1 MKEKKNW
8 FKGLEEHLYITV
20 DAFLANELFTYAAAG
35 AYSFFLSALPVM
47 LMVLAILLR
56 VFKSSPD
63 MIRDVFSSITVFST
77 SFDISPFFDSLVAI
91 KSVGFFEV
99 LIGVSVFWMARRFF
113 ASMQQGITKIYRKK
127 GKNKP
132 IKENLLVIAG
142 EVLLVILIVL
152 TAIVII
158 AGNVFFRSTLSEK
171 ILSPRFFNG
180 IKNIFRF
187 VPLIVTFVFLFFVYY
202 ITPRIRP
209 TAVQSL
215 IASAACT
222 VSFTA
227 FQFVF
232 ASLIN
237 LVQYNLVYGILSNV
251 IVLVL
256 EVFLFF
262 MLFLFY
268 AQLLYVVQFFE
279 NYLLAHLYLLPSYD
293 ETDPFRQLERV
304 LFIKPMF
311 FYRKYMVR
319 KKAGD
324 VLFSIGEDSN
334 ELYYI
339 WQGSVRLDMSDEV
352 TEAVSGQ
359 IFGEL
364 ASIIGGLRGNSAT
377 ALTDVVLLKLP
388 ARLFQDTI
396 EVCEKIS
403 RRTLIMIADYVRKK
417 NKMPLSM

>member
-8 FKGLEEHLYITV
+8 FKGLVQRLYITG
-20 DAFLANELFTYAAAG
+20 DAFLTNDLFTYAAAG

-56 VFKSSPD
+56 FSKSSPD
-63 MIRDVFSSITVFST
+63 MIRDIFGSITIFST
-77 SFDISPFFDSLVAI
+77 SFDIRAFFDSLVAI
-91 KSVGFFEV
+91 KSIGFFEV
-99 LIGVSVFWMARRFF
+99 LIGISVFWMARRFF
-113 ASMQQGITKIYRKK
+113 ASIQQGLTVIYRKK
-127 GKNKP
+127 GKYKP

-152 TAIVII
+152 TAFAII
-158 AGNVFFRSTLSEK
+158 AGNLFFRTTLSEN
-171 ILSPRFFNG
+171 ILSPWFFSRL
-180 IKNIFRF
+180 KNIFRF
-187 VPLIVTFVFLFFVYY
+187 VPLIITFVFLFFVYF
-202 ITPRIRP
+202 IAPRTRP
-209 TAVQSL
+209 SAVQSL
-215 IASAACT
+215 MAAGACT
-222 VSFTA
+222 LSFTA

-237 LVQYNLVYGILSNV
+237 LVKYNLVYGILSNM

-256 EVFLFF
+256 EVYLFF

-279 NYLLAHLYLLPSYD
+279 NYLLAHLYLLPAYD
-293 ETDPFRQLERV
+293 DKNPFRQLERI
-304 LFIKPMF
+304 LFLEPT
-311 FYRKYMVR
+311 FYYRESTIR

-324 VLFSIGEDSN
+324 VLFLIGENSN

-339 WQGSVRLDMSDEV
+339 LQGSVRLDMPNQV
-352 TEAVSGQ
+352 TEAVRGH
-359 IFGEL
+359 IFGEF
-364 ASIIGGLRGNSAT
+364 SCIIGGLRGDSAT

-396 EVCEKIS
+396 EVYEKIS
-403 RRTLIMIADYVRKK
+403 RRTLVMIADYVRGK